1 MPKSSVN
8 GISDLRE
15 SNQVHVGGYAFCERS
30 SGSIRFQVRAAENGE
45 LPVEEAASL
54 LAMHC
59 MVRAQSPDDYMVL
72 ALPRHEFMGPV
83 ASRATELLTAGRTAV
98 GSKVKLSPRQREV
111 LDHVLRDL
119 SNKEIGS
126 RLNVTERTVK
136 FHVSRLLAKFNARDR
151 ASLKHEAAVG
161 MLPTSAELGDA
172 PFGFVVPA
180 EAAAD
185 KADVEKDGSASPLS
199 VRAQP
204 TLLDFSSRGRRAAS
218 TDRN

>member
-1 MPKSSVN
+1 
-8 GISDLRE
+8 
-15 SNQVHVGGYAFCERS
+15 
-30 SGSIRFQVRAAENGE
+30 
-45 LPVEEAASL
+45 
-54 LAMHC
+54 
-59 MVRAQSPDDYMVL
+59 
-72 ALPRHEFMGPV
+72 
-83 ASRATELLTAGRTAV
+83 TELLTAGRTAA

-172 PFGFVVPA
+172 LFGFVVPA

-185 KADVEKDGSASPLS
+185 KADVEKDGSSSPLS

-204 TLLDFSSRGRRAAS
+204 TLLDFSARGRRAAS